1 MTNKSTHHAT
11 DDATTSLGT
20 VKGHHPKPGDSV
32 TEGGPAANPT
42 EGGHGH
48 AKGAASSAHDA
59 GALEGENTS
68 GATVGKVEKDHAAA
82 VTAEK
87 TQSGRGHRKH
97 DA

>member
-32 TEGGPAANPT
+32 KEGGPAANPT

-48 AKGAASSAHDA
+48 AKGAASSAYDA